1 MSSFFVTIAVLMF
14 VTGLTAG
21 GVYLFML
28 KSRQPLTEEF
38 SISTVR
44 PLILSKLRNVREL
57 AMVRSNFQSVVSFE
71 EAKKILGKNI
81 PGTTRKFILDYAGT
95 VVCGVDLDKVRVSG
109 IFTNRNH
116 LKIVVPQSRIL
127 DIYPEI
133 STFKVHEKSSGI
145 FADDIEL
152 EEQNL
157 RVAADVERVKQKLID
172 EGILLKSNEN
182 VCQLISSIA
191 EPLGVVAEIEFEDLD
206 ELDSTPD
213 LLRLN

>member
-71 EAKKILGKNI
+71 EAKKILGKNV
-81 PGTTRKFILDYAGT
+81 PGTTRKLILDYAGT

-182 VCQLISSIA
+182 VRQLISSIA
-191 EPLGVVAEIEFEDLD
+191 EPLGVVAEIEFEGLD
-206 ELDSTPD
+206 ELNSTPD

>member
-71 EAKKILGKNI
+71 EAKKILGKNV
-81 PGTTRKFILDYAGT
+81 PGTTRKLILDYAGT

-157 RVAADVERVKQKLID
+157 RVAADIERVKQKLID

-182 VCQLISSIA
+182 VRQLISSIA

-206 ELDSTPD
+206 ELNSTPD

>member
-71 EAKKILGKNI
+71 ESKKILGKNV

-157 RVAADVERVKQKLID
+157 RVAADIERVKQKLID

-182 VCQLISSIA
+182 VRQLISSIA

>member
-71 EAKKILGKNI
+71 EAKKILGKNV
-81 PGTTRKFILDYAGT
+81 PGTTRKLILDYAGT

-157 RVAADVERVKQKLID
+157 RVAADIERVKQKLID

-182 VCQLISSIA
+182 VRQLISSIA
-191 EPLGVVAEIEFEDLD
+191 EPLGVVAEIEFEGLD
-206 ELDSTPD
+206 ELNSTPD